1 MSDYKQKRI
10 WVTWEVQ
17 IRNKTLSNAVG
28 AELFEIISAYPRY
41 IKYPLNIY
49 NTLSIF
55 YLHKPDIIFVQNP
68 SFVLAV
74 ISVIFGKLRSVPVIV
89 DSHNAGV
96 FPLDGKSSLLNR
108 LAILLARITDITLVS
123 NAYLA
128 EYLICNGGRAQIMPD
143 PLPVFDNKNCTID
156 DPVKKDALFV
166 CTWAEDEP
174 YLELIKAAKLIDSE
188 IKIHVTGNPKSKL
201 KNLMDKI
208 PANIVLTGYLSDSD
222 YKKMLSSCDIVIDL
236 TNRENCLVCGA
247 YEAVAMEKPL
257 IVSDT
262 VALKEYF
269 YQGTV
274 YTDNSASNIADSIRT
289 AYQNLDR
296 LRIEVRQLK
305 SEIKI
310 AWPEYLQQLE
320 SRLKQCISNNAG

>member
-1 MSDYKQKRI
+1 
-10 WVTWEVQ
+10 
-17 IRNKTLSNAVG
+17 
-28 AELFEIISAYPRY
+28 
-41 IKYPLNIY
+41 
-49 NTLSIF
+49 
-55 YLHKPDIIFVQNP
+55 
-68 SFVLAV
+68 
-74 ISVIFGKLRSVPVIV
+74 
-89 DSHNAGV
+89 
-96 FPLDGKSSLLNR
+96 
-108 LAILLARITDITLVS
+108 
-123 NAYLA
+123 
-128 EYLICNGGRAQIMPD
+128 
-143 PLPVFDNKNCTID
+143 
-156 DPVKKDALFV
+156 
-166 CTWAEDEP
+166 
-174 YLELIKAAKLIDSE
+174 
-188 IKIHVTGNPKSKL
+188 
-201 KNLMDKI
+201 MDKI

-236 TNRENCLVCGA
+236 TNRENCLVCGS